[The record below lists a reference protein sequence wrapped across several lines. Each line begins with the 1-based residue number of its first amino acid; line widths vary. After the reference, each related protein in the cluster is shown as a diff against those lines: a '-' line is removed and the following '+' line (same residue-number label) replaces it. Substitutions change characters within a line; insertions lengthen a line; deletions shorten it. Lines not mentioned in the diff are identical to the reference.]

1 MGIEAGQSAVGDL
14 FLWLVNNFVTSS
26 YGANRD
32 EIFKN
37 ITQQAAELKA
47 GQNGLLALDW
57 NNGNR
62 TVLVDPLLSGLL
74 LGQTLHTKAHEIY
87 RALLEATG
95 FGALKII
102 ERLENSGTE
111 VKEVICCGGLAQK
124 NELMMQIY
132 SNIFHRPVKIAG
144 TEQTCAVGAAIFAAA
159 AAGKDLAEL
168 QKSMI
173 KECSKEYLPQVA
185 ESLTYSKLYGLY
197 SDIHDAFGVE
207 GQSSDLYSIMKGLIV
222 IKKEQNHA

>member
-1 MGIEAGQSAVGDL
+1 M
-14 FLWLVNNFVTSS
+14 TSS

-87 RALLEATG
+87 RSLLEATG
-95 FGALKII
+95 FGALIKVFLMFLFIHLFI
-102 ERLENSGTE
+102 F
-111 VKEVICCGGLAQK
+111 VFIFPCLASACEWVLNHESCKTSLQATSFH
-124 NELMMQIY
+124 E
-132 SNIFHRPVKIAG
+132 IFI
-144 TEQTCAVGAAIFAAA
+144 
-159 AAGKDLAEL
+159 
-168 QKSMI
+168 
-173 KECSKEYLPQVA
+173 
-185 ESLTYSKLYGLY
+185 
-197 SDIHDAFGVE
+197 
-207 GQSSDLYSIMKGLIV
+207 
-222 IKKEQNHA
+222 